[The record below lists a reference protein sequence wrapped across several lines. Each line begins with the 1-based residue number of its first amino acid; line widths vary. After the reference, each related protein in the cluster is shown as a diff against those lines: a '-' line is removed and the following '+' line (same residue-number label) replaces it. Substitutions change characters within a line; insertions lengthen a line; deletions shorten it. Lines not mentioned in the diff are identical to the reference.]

1 MVEGQLAQE
10 NRLEKVSS
18 GEMVAW
24 SCRSWIVVSSDGA
37 GDGVGGCGGEGM
49 GWLNLRVWVGGALDM
64 KSSTKEVECMAS
76 SSEAVS
82 ESGSGVE
89 DPEDDCKD
97 GILEDS
103 LEGAAGA

>member
-1 MVEGQLAQE
+1 M
-10 NRLEKVSS
+10 
-18 GEMVAW
+18 
-24 SCRSWIVVSSDGA
+24 
-37 GDGVGGCGGEGM
+37 
-49 GWLNLRVWVGGALDM
+49 GGALDM
-64 KSSTKEVECMAS
+64 KLSTKEVECMAS